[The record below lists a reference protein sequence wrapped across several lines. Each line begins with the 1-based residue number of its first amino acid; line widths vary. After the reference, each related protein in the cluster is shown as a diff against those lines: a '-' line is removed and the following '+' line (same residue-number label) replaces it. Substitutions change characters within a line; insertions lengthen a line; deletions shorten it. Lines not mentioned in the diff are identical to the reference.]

1 MQYIR
6 HRHKLFYG
14 TILLLFMAVITFY
27 DTTDLDRDQLTDGL
41 RNTDH
46 YWEYR
51 EGKLSTENINP
62 DTEVLSVFVS
72 SAVSREIIE
81 ALPRLRVIAC
91 RSTGYNNVDLDAANE
106 HNIAVLNVP
115 TYGEQTV
122 AEYTIALLLA
132 LVRKIPQVL
141 RTENEVFDQ
150 TALLGHDL
158 GGKVIGIIGT
168 GHIGQRVIR
177 IARGFGM
184 TVLAYDA
191 FPNNDLPASLDFT
204 YTSIDDLLDQS
215 DIVSLHVPYI
225 PATHHIINADRLQ
238 QMKDGSVLVNTA
250 RGELIDTEALVQA
263 LHSGKL
269 GGAALDVVEG
279 EAFLSYNEEAMLLR
293 SNALPQDLLQHS
305 VEISMLNKMP
315 NVIISPHNAFN
326 TVEAIGR
333 INQITAQNITE
344 FWYGNTPNLVK
355 ASKKPY
361 GKLIIT
367 RHAESEWNATGQWS
381 GVTDVHLSEKG
392 FHESTMLG
400 LVLRELKVHI
410 DVAYCSEQIRT
421 RETLEGILSASQQF
435 DVEVHRSACVNER
448 DYGDYTGKNK
458 WEMKELLGEEKFNHL
473 RRGWNEPV
481 PNGETLKKVYE
492 RVIPFYKTTI
502 LPQLLDG
509 KNVLLVAH
517 GNSIRALMKYIEK
530 LSEQDIEKTDMIF
543 GQILVYDIDKHGL
556 MKDKK
561 TSSINSPPPNA

>member
-1 MQYIR
+1 
-6 HRHKLFYG
+6 
-14 TILLLFMAVITFY
+14 MAVITFY
-27 DTTDLDRDQLTDGL
+27 DATELDRSQLTEGL

-51 EGKLSTENINP
+51 NGALERDNLNP

-72 SAVSREIIE
+72 SSVTREIIE
-81 ALPRLRVIAC
+81 ALPKLRVIAC
-91 RSTGYNNVDLDAANE
+91 RSTGYNNVDLEAANE
-106 HNIAVLNVP
+106 RNVAVLNVP

-122 AEYTIALLLA
+122 AEYTLALLLA
-132 LVRKIPQVL
+132 LVRKIPEVL
-141 RTENEVFDQ
+141 RTENEAFDQ
-150 TALLGHDL
+150 TSLLGHDL
-158 GGKVIGIIGT
+158 GGKTIGIIGT

-177 IARGFGM
+177 IARGFSM
-184 TVLAYDA
+184 NVLAYDA
-191 FPNNDLPASLDFT
+191 YPNNDLPASLDFK
-204 YTSIDDLLDQS
+204 YTSIDELLAQS
-215 DIVSLHVPYI
+215 DIVSLHVPYL
-225 PATHHIINADRLQ
+225 PSTHHIINAERLS
-238 QMKDGSVLVNTA
+238 QMKEGSVLVNTA

-293 SNALPQDLLQHS
+293 SNALPQDLLKHS

-333 INQITAQNITE
+333 INQITAQNIIE

-361 GKLIIT
+361 GKLIIA

-381 GVTDVHLSEKG
+381 GITDVHLSEKG

-400 LVLRELKVHI
+400 LVLRDLKIRI
-410 DVAYCSEQIRT
+410 DSAYCSEQIRT

-435 DVEVHRSACVNER
+435 DVEVHRSPSINER
-448 DYGDYTGKNK
+448 DYGEYTGKNK
-458 WEMKELLGEEKFNHL
+458 WEMKELLGDEKFNHL

-481 PNGETLKKVYE
+481 PKGETLKMVYE
-492 RVIPFYKTTI
+492 RVVPFYKTTI
-502 LPQLLDG
+502 VPQLLAG
-509 KNVLLVAH
+509 KNILLVAH
-517 GNSIRALMKYIEK
+517 GNSIRALMKYIESISDK
-530 LSEQDIEKTDMIF
+530 EIENTEMIF
-543 GQILVYDIDKHGL
+543 GQILVYDIDKRGML
-556 MKDKK
+556 KDKK
-561 TSSINSPPPNA
+561 TTSINSPPRNA

>member
-1 MQYIR
+1 
-6 HRHKLFYG
+6 
-14 TILLLFMAVITFY
+14 MAVISFY
-27 DTTDLDRDQLTDGL
+27 DTTALDREQLTEGL
-41 RNTDH
+41 RSTDH
-46 YWEYR
+46 YWEFR
-51 EGKLSTENINP
+51 DGALESDNLNP

-72 SAVSREIIE
+72 SSVTRDIIM
-81 ALPRLRVIAC
+81 ALPKLRAIAC
-91 RSTGYNNVDLDAANE
+91 RSTGYNNIDLEAANE
-106 HNIAVLNVP
+106 RNIAVLNVP

-122 AEYTIALLLA
+122 AEYTFTLLLA
-132 LVRKIPQVL
+132 LVRRIPQVL
-141 RTENEVFDQ
+141 KTENEAFDQ
-150 TALLGHDL
+150 SSLLGHDL
-158 GGKVIGIIGT
+158 GGKTIGIIGT
-168 GHIGQRVIR
+168 GHIGQRAIR

-191 FPNNDLPASLDFT
+191 FPNNDLPASLDFE
-204 YTSIDDLLDQS
+204 YTSLDELLS
-215 DIVSLHVPYI
+215 RSEIVSLHVPYL
-225 PATHHIINADRLQ
+225 PATHHLINADRLQ

-293 SNALPQDLLQHS
+293 SNALPQDMLKHS
-305 VEISMLNKMP
+305 VEISMLKKMS

-333 INQITAQNITE
+333 INQVTAQNIAQ

-361 GKLIIT
+361 GKLIIA

-381 GVTDVHLSEKG
+381 GITDVHLSEKG

-400 LVLRELKVHI
+400 LVLRDLKFRVDI
-410 DVAYCSEQIRT
+410 AYCSEQIRT

-435 DVEVHRSACVNER
+435 DVEVHRMSSINER

-458 WEMKELLGEEKFNHL
+458 WEMKDLLGEEKFNHL
-473 RRGWNEPV
+473 RRGWNVPV
-481 PNGETLKKVYE
+481 PHGETLKMVYE
-492 RVIPFYKTTI
+492 RVLPFYKTTI

-517 GNSIRALMKYIEK
+517 GNSIRALMKYVEDI
-530 LSEQDIEKTDMIF
+530 SDADIEETEMIF
-543 GQILVYDIDKHGL
+543 GQILVYDVDKHGHS
-556 MKDKK
+556 KAKK
-561 TSSINSPPPNA
+561 TTAINSPPPNA